1 MTEKNEFGYQGYRT
15 PQDAGSEYNAI
26 RFILRQALATL
37 RTATLVRIV
46 SCTNDGGLSPV
57 GFVDV
62 QPLVNQLDGFGN
74 AVPHVTV
81 YRLPYLRIQ
90 GGANAV
96 IIDPQPGDI
105 GVAVFADRDISSVK
119 ATRAQANPGS
129 ARMFDMA
136 DGMYLGGMLNGAPT
150 QWVRFSDAG
159 IEISSPTK
167 VTLSAPVIELD
178 GQLVQGQGEHGG
190 DAVLRGPVTV
200 IEDLTAAGI
209 SVSTHTH
216 GGVEPG
222 SSNTAEPN
230 PS

>member
-1 MTEKNEFGYQGYRT
+1 MDSQFGYQGT
-15 PQDAGSEYNAI
+15 KKPTDGSSEYNAL
-26 RFILRQALATL
+26 RFLMQSMLATL

-46 SCTNDGGLSPV
+46 SCTNGGGLSPV

-119 ATRAQANPGS
+119 ATKAQANPGS

-136 DGMYLGGMLNGAPT
+136 DGMYVGGMLNGTPAQYVQFT
-150 QWVRFSDAG
+150 DGG
-159 IEISSPTK
+159 INVVSPAK
-167 VTLSAPVIELD
+167 ITLSAPVIELD
-178 GQLVQGQGEHGG
+178 GQLVQGQGGHGG
-190 DAVLRGPVTV
+190 DAVLQGPVTV
-200 IEDLTAAGI
+200 VEDLTAAGV

-216 GGVEPG
+216 GGVQPG

-230 PS
+230 PV

>member
-1 MTEKNEFGYQGYRT
+1 MTTEAGFQGAIDPRT
-15 PQDAGSEYNAI
+15 NGSQFNVLT
-26 RFILRQALATL
+26 FIVRQMLANV
-37 RTATLVRIV
+37 RTATLVRIIA
-46 SCTNDGGLSPV
+46 CTNDGGVSPV

-81 YRLPYLRIQ
+81 YRLPYQRIQ

-96 IIDPQPGDI
+96 ILDPQPGDI
-105 GVAVFADRDISSVK
+105 GIAVFADRDISSVK

-136 DGMYLGGMLNGAPT
+136 DGMYLGGMLNGTPT
-150 QWVRFSDAG
+150 QYVQFTDGG
-159 IEISSPTK
+159 ISIVSPAK
-167 VTLSAPVIELD
+167 ITLSAPVIELD

-190 DAVLRGPVTV
+190 TAVMQGPVTV
-200 IEDLTAAGI
+200 IEDLTAAGV